1 MTLKPCRDCGAP
13 CKIEPIANEHFTGN
27 IWICSNS
34 SRMGGTC
41 EANIHLTRESWQDRH
56 EDRMMAV
63 DGDKFIEI
71 IDQMTVMG
79 DQINAA
85 KTSLVRITM
94 LLYDLI
100 DQPHPAKL
108 TEVAQRMD
116 IAHGT

>member
-13 CKIEPIANEHFTGN
+13 CQVETIDNGPFVGN
-27 IWICSNS
+27 IWMCSHS
-34 SRMGGTC
+34 ARMGGTC

-56 EDRMMAV
+56 EGRMMAV

-85 KTSLVRITM
+85 KTSLVRIT
-94 LLYDLI
+94 LLLHDLI
-100 DQPHPAKL
+100 GVKPKDAP
-108 TEVAQRMD
+108 R
-116 IAHGT
+116 GT